1 MENKRKIDEYIP
13 KAIDALNSVHNNENK
28 KIVENGKINKTFSGQ
43 IATFAVAVSTSS
55 LLSAVAFFSDNG
67 SSSVER
73 SLLMDAIYKVIKNDE
88 STDKTKQYPNN
99 AENRKLLEY
108 VKRKYEKYEKSKNR
122 LAYNRVKEDILNAA
136 IAVKLAMNF
145 YELIDD
151 SDKGKQ

>member
-13 KAIDALNSVHNNENK
+13 KAINALNSVHKENK
-28 KIVENGKINKTFSGQ
+28 TIVENGKINKTFSGQ

-55 LLSAVAFFSDNG
+55 LFSAVAFFSDNG

-108 VKRKYEKYEKSKNR
+108 VKRKYEEYEKSKNR

>member
-73 SLLMDAIYKVIKNDE
+73 SLLMDVIYEVI
-88 STDKTKQYPNN
+88 
-99 AENRKLLEY
+99 ENRKAENGGLLKY
-108 VKRKYEKYEKSKNR
+108 VKDKYEKSKNR

-136 IAVKLAMNF
+136 IALKLAMNF